1 MPPSFQ
7 ATLSF
12 VGTKDRCPSSWSET
26 KGRLPRTKVIPENQN
41 KALHAWQ
48 TSARYWDKYRVLITE
63 MFAPLTSGLVEE
75 AQIGIGQKVLDIGG
89 GSGEPS
95 LTISRIVGPI
105 GSVMYTD
112 PVAGML
118 ESAQAEAARR
128 GVTNI
133 HFREC
138 SANDLPFEAC
148 TFDVA
153 VGRLSAMFFADP
165 AAAVQEALRV
175 VLKDGCL
182 AFAVWGPKEANPFF
196 STITDVI
203 DRFVEIPPQ
212 DPDAPD
218 AFRFAVP
225 GKLAGILEQAD
236 AKNVI
241 ERRLNF
247 QIEAAISFEQF
258 WQLRTEMSETLREKM
273 ARLMPA
279 QLPTVKQAVADAA
292 RRYFASGTMSFPAEA
307 LIVSGR
313 KPGISL
319 PQF

>member
-1 MPPSFQ
+1 MPPAPQ

-12 VGTKDRCPSSWSET
+12 VGTNDRRPSFWNQT
-26 KGRLPRTKVIPENQN
+26 KGPLPRTKVIPENQN
-41 KALHAWQ
+41 KALHGWQ
-48 TSARYWDKYRVLITE
+48 TSARYWDKYRAVITE
-63 MFAPLTSGLVEE
+63 MFAPLTSALVEE

-95 LTISRIVGPI
+95 LTISRIVGPT
-105 GSVMYTD
+105 GSVTYTD
-112 PVAGML
+112 PVADML

-128 GVTNI
+128 GITNI
-133 HFREC
+133 HFRQC

-148 TFDVA
+148 TFNVA

-165 AAAVQEALRV
+165 AAAARKALRV
-175 VLKDGCL
+175 VLKDGCV

-225 GKLAGILEQAD
+225 GKLAGILEEAD

-241 ERRLNF
+241 ERQLNF

-273 ARLMPA
+273 ARLTPA
-279 QLPTVKQAVADAA
+279 ELPTVKQTVADAS

-313 KPGISL
+313 KPGK
-319 PQF
+319 